1 MSSVF
6 IQILMT
12 RTLDLVTG
20 SNLKRWL
27 QQDNLLRS
35 QVAQA
40 TTETQAEQNCPS
52 NYGPEFTICCVAESQ
67 EHTAWIKVCEELNS
81 RMITN

>member
-1 MSSVF
+1 VQWWDKIIFYPVHLTLFTVISMEMRNMSRVV

-27 QQDNLLRS
+27 QRGNLLQS

-40 TTETQAEQNCPS
+40 TTQMQAEQNLL
-52 NYGPEFTICCVAESQ
+52 I
-67 EHTAWIKVCEELNS
+67 
-81 RMITN
+81 